1 MNLIKKHVSKQYLS
15 TLVFC
20 VLALVGFKSFAV
32 SNQELMDRIDDF
44 EFEQQNREINRQL
57 DELLMQ
63 QIRNSRALSTS
74 LTKTVTKKSEGN
86 YKKISDGEVV
96 RWMGDK
102 ECYASWDKE
111 VKLITSP
118 MKNHKF
124 KEIVQVDSLIAIVYF
139 PNHLTD
145 TNIKLLFNKEGFFKL
160 KSLCANR

>member
-1 MNLIKKHVSKQYLS
+1 MSYQKFIVFLIGTSLS
-15 TLVFC
+15 MG
-20 VLALVGFKSFAV
+20 AIAV
-32 SNQELMDRIDDF
+32 TNQELMDRIDDF

-86 YKKISDGEVV
+86 YKKLSDGEVV